1 MPWPLR
7 LSRSSLSLHAFG
19 AAHTSRLSR
28 ILKAIDPGLVL
39 FVPLLLNNDG
49 LFASLLQVKRLADL
63 VAVGV
68 GGGADENDALT
79 PLLMF
84 FENISAAPGGAT
96 LMTSTAEEYNFMLLS
111 IARQMASSNGARQ
124 LCSAGA
130 LKNCCFERTVHPF
143 IAEHVELAALLCLPL
158 VGDREGF
165 DEEDIKDM
173 PTGLGRKCRIGGK
186 VSENVELREVVYE
199 TMMLL
204 CRTREGREYLRDSKI
219 YPVIRE

>member
-1 MPWPLR
+1 M
-7 LSRSSLSLHAFG
+7 
-19 AAHTSRLSR
+19 
-28 ILKAIDPGLVL
+28 
-39 FVPLLLNNDG
+39 
-49 LFASLLQVKRLADL
+49 QVKRLADL

-68 GGGADENDALT
+68 GGGADEHDALT

-96 LMTSTAEEYNFMLLS
+96 LMTNTAEEYNFMLLS
-111 IARQMASSNGARQ
+111 IARQMASSNSARQ

-173 PTGLGRKCRIGGK
+173 PSGLGRKCRIGGK
-186 VSENVELREVVYE
+186 VTENVELREVVYE

-204 CRTREGREYLRDSKI
+204 CRTREGRDYLRESKI
-219 YPVIRE
+219 YPVIREFPTHLWQSGFLSLSDILVMWGHKIWTIASKTANRGHTQLASVWVDGRIHE